1 METEEVSER
10 LVFNSILMQLIAQ
23 EDFSEIYDF
32 Y

>member
-1 METEEVSER
+1 

-32 Y
+32 YWP